1 MNQEQ
6 QPDQQEQQDQQG
18 PGAIALA
25 KPDGSVVHLD
35 DFLGKVV
42 LVVNVAS
49 KCGLTPQ
56 YTALEQLYRD
66 KREAGLV
73 ILGAPAANFREQE
86 FDSDAEIA
94 EFCTLNYGVSFP
106 LLSRIS
112 VAGADRH
119 PLYGA
124 LIAAH
129 PETLGAD
136 EFRQMMAKHQVELA
150 APPGVLWNF
159 EKFLI
164 GRDGQV
170 IDRFAPHLGAD
181 DAALVQAIDDA
192 LAAPG

>member
-1 MNQEQ
+1 MEQ
-6 QPDQQEQQDQQG
+6 TL
-18 PGAIALA
+18 GAIALT
-25 KPDGSVVHLD
+25 KPDGAVAHLD
-35 DFLGKVV
+35 DYLGKVV

-66 KREAGLV
+66 KRDAGLV
-73 ILGAPAANFREQE
+73 ILGVPAGNFREQE

-94 EFCTLNYGVSFP
+94 QFCELNYGVSFP
-106 LLSRIS
+106 LLSKVS

-124 LIAAH
+124 LIGAH
-129 PETLGAD
+129 PDTQGAD

-164 GRDGQV
+164 GRDGKV
-170 IDRFAPHLGAD
+170 IGRFAPHLAAD
-181 DAALVQAIDDA
+181 DAALVAAIDSA
-192 LAAPG
+192 LATPA